1 MECRKNVKRL
11 WTLPFAL
18 VLISCGSATSD
29 PQPEREVRTC
39 IINYSVHP
47 VHGGARMGDQRRAIL
62 ARELGA
68 GFDGSALARDLRLFS
83 DRMIADLSRDM
94 GLPPFAVEQVR
105 GGYKGETSDSLT
117 ATARYMGDADQAAFT
132 HLTSAV
138 GYVFMQDGM
147 IIQCTPP
154 ADGASSDGV
163 PALVL
168 DDVGAHDDLNPDTV
182 GDLYAEMLEV
192 TGFNELGF
200 TYDPAEDALTIL
212 VFSDQGWAERM
223 AMSWVVGELNAEG
236 AGAEV
241 ALSEDAR
248 NVSFLGHR
256 WEDDANGT
264 AYKDLLSP
272 ALESQSV
279 SLGKLDAYQRTYLS
293 IIDTYTAE

>member
-1 MECRKNVKRL
+1 
-11 WTLPFAL
+11 
-18 VLISCGSATSD
+18 
-29 PQPEREVRTC
+29 
-39 IINYSVHP
+39 
-47 VHGGARMGDQRRAIL
+47 MGDQRRAIL
-62 ARELGA
+62 ARELGE
-68 GFDGSALARDLRLFS
+68 GFDGSALARDLRVFS
-83 DRMIADLSRDM
+83 DRMIAELSRDM

-117 ATARYMGDADQAAFT
+117 ATARYRGEADQSAFT

-147 IIQCTPP
+147 IIQCSPT
-154 ADGASSDGV
+154 ASDDQAEGV

-168 DDVGAHDDLNPDTV
+168 GDIGTKDDLNPGTV
-182 GDLYAEMLEV
+182 GRLYADMLEV

-200 TYDPAEDALTIL
+200 TYDPAEDELTIL
-212 VFSDQGWAERM
+212 AFSDQGWAERM
-223 AMSWVVGELNAEG
+223 AMSWAVDELNAES

-241 ALSEDAR
+241 VLSEDAR

-264 AYKDLLSP
+264 AYTDLLSP
-272 ALESQSV
+272 ALKNESV
-279 SLGKLDAYQRTYLS
+279 SLQQLDAYQRTYLS

>member
-11 WTLPFAL
+11 WALPMAL
-18 VLISCGSATSD
+18 ILISCGGATSD
-29 PQPEREVRTC
+29 SQPKRDVKTC

-62 ARELGA
+62 ARELGQ

-83 DRMIADLSRDM
+83 GRMIAELSRDM

-117 ATARYMGDADQAAFT
+117 ATARYMGEADEVAFT

-154 ADGASSDGV
+154 GDGSSSEGV

-168 DDVGAHDDLNPDTV
+168 DDVGANDDLNPVTV

-200 TYDPAEDALTIL
+200 TYDPAEDELTIL

-223 AMSWVVGELNAEG
+223 AMSWAVDALNAQG

-241 ALSEDAR
+241 VLSEDAR

-264 AYKDLLSP
+264 AYTELLNP
-272 ALESQSV
+272 AFENESV
-279 SLGKLDAYQRTYLS
+279 SLQKLDTYQRTYLS
-293 IIDTYTAE
+293 IIDTYAGE